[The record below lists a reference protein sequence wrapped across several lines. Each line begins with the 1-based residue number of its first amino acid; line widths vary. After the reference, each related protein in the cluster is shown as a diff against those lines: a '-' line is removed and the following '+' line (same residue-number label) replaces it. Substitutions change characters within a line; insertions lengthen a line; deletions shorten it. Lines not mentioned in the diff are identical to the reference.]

1 MDPQGRT
8 RSKARNP
15 FSGRSALF
23 RSTWTNLTSA
33 WKLPFFRF
41 RVSIRMSLVS
51 GHVLVFS
58 WTGACRER
66 RSGRNHRRIGEAPR
80 TGLHRRRSVPR
91 CFLLAICLRAISVPT
106 RAGCTAN
113 PSTDVIRTVM
123 SSLPSFPRLR
133 SEVSIVPF
141 FSSAKEETYL
151 VLLPDGRS
159 LQTTRR
165 LYELITHLDGSR
177 SVEEIARIL
186 SGMWNRSI
194 RPTDVR
200 DWIDR
205 YIVPHDLLVPV
216 PDLPP
221 PGPSPPAKSPST
233 KGIMLIPGRLAL
245 PLTRRL
251 RLLFHPLC
259 SLPLLWASA
268 LCHGLIYLD
277 LLSGTRTGLF
287 SSIPPSV
294 YLIGYLVTFLSV
306 LFHEFGHLSACQ
318 YFDCPHG
325 EIRLGLYL
333 LFPVFYANVS
343 PAWRLE
349 RKARVVVDLAGMYFQ
364 LLVTI
369 PVSLLFHL
377 TREPVWLL
385 LFLELDAMILFSLNP
400 FLRFDGYWLCSDLLG
415 VPNLRSRSQLLMK
428 TLWSRL
434 LSRTLLTAYSA
445 PGDKPRRSPR
455 AGPVRYRKLSLRRS
469 GPRLLLSGPARPRS
483 DIAVLKSRSS

>member
-1 MDPQGRT
+1 
-8 RSKARNP
+8 
-15 FSGRSALF
+15 
-23 RSTWTNLTSA
+23 
-33 WKLPFFRF
+33 
-41 RVSIRMSLVS
+41 
-51 GHVLVFS
+51 
-58 WTGACRER
+58 
-66 RSGRNHRRIGEAPR
+66 
-80 TGLHRRRSVPR
+80 
-91 CFLLAICLRAISVPT
+91 
-106 RAGCTAN
+106 
-113 PSTDVIRTVM
+113 M

-159 LQTTRR
+159 LQTTRK

-177 SVEEIARIL
+177 NVEEIARIL
-186 SGMWNRSI
+186 SETWNYSI
-194 RPTDVR
+194 QPTDVK

-205 YIVPHDLLVPV
+205 YLVPHDLLAPV
-216 PDLPP
+216 PGLPP
-221 PGPSPPAKSPST
+221 SSPSRSTQSPST
-233 KGIMLIPGRLAL
+233 KGIMLIPGKLAL

-325 EIRLGLYL
+325 EVRLGLYL

-343 PAWRLE
+343 PAWRLD

-369 PVSLLFHL
+369 PVSLLFHF

-400 FLRFDGYWLCSDLLG
+400 FLRFDGYWLCSDLLR

-428 TLWSRL
+428 TLRNRL
-434 LSRTLLTAYSA
+434 LNRSSLPATPLLEISPGARLGLTLYSV
-445 PGDKPRRSPR
+445 GSYLFGGLVFLFLCR
-455 AGPVRYRKLSLRRS
+455 VL
-469 GPRLLLSGPARPRS
+469 PARVQTLPSEVENLIEDALGDWSQGNAIGMLARLVQLLFLCVMLLAGGRMLAQA
-483 DIAVLKSRSS
+483 IPAAVKAARPLLRKAGALPSKHPPGA

>member
-1 MDPQGRT
+1 
-8 RSKARNP
+8 
-15 FSGRSALF
+15 
-23 RSTWTNLTSA
+23 
-33 WKLPFFRF
+33 
-41 RVSIRMSLVS
+41 
-51 GHVLVFS
+51 
-58 WTGACRER
+58 
-66 RSGRNHRRIGEAPR
+66 
-80 TGLHRRRSVPR
+80 
-91 CFLLAICLRAISVPT
+91 
-106 RAGCTAN
+106 
-113 PSTDVIRTVM
+113 M
-123 SSLPSFPRLR
+123 SSLPFFPRLH

-159 LQTTRR
+159 LQTTRK

-177 SVEEIARIL
+177 NVEEIARIL
-186 SGMWNRSI
+186 SEMWNDSI
-194 RPTDVR
+194 QPTDVQ

-205 YIVPHDLLVPV
+205 YLVPHDLLAPV
-216 PDLPP
+216 PGLPP
-221 PGPSPPAKSPST
+221 SSPSRSTQSPST
-233 KGIMLIPGRLAL
+233 KGIMLIPGKLAL

-268 LCHGLIYLD
+268 FCHGLIYLD
-277 LLSGTRTGLF
+277 LLSGTRPGLF

-318 YFDCPHG
+318 YFGCPHG

-333 LFPVFYANVS
+333 VFPVFYANVS

-377 TREPVWLL
+377 TREPLWLL

-428 TLWSRL
+428 TLRNRL
-434 LSRTLLTAYSA
+434 LSKSSLPATPLLEISPGARLGLTLYSVGSYLFGGLVILFLCRVLPA
-445 PGDKPRRSPR
+445 RVQTLPSEVKKLIEDGLGDWSQGNVVGMVARLVQLLFLCVMLLAAGRMLAQVIPAAVKAARALLRKTGGLPSKHPPR
-455 AGPVRYRKLSLRRS
+455 A
-469 GPRLLLSGPARPRS
+469 
-483 DIAVLKSRSS
+483 